1 MCRFI
6 AYRGAPV
13 LMDRLLYLPRN
24 SLINQSFRAREREE
38 PLNGDGFGVGWY
50 TPEIEET
57 PAVFSS
63 IQPAW
68 NNRNLR
74 NLSPKIRSGTILAHV
89 RAATHGRVSEANCH
103 PFSYGKL
110 LFMHNG
116 AIAGFNVIKR
126 ALRTRLPDGIYDW
139 IRGDTDSE
147 HFFALILQHVD
158 PHGDLTLEQMS
169 AAFVDA
175 LQELT
180 ELLDEHDIDR
190 PFTMNGLL
198 TDGERIVASRYIS
211 DESAEPNTLYHSSRG
226 AFECVDGKCRIVPGK
241 PEDDC
246 VLVVSEKLTDAAE
259 HWHPVPGNH
268 MILLEGDLSLDVRP
282 ISV

>member
-38 PLNGDGFGVGWY
+38 PLNGDGFGIGWY
-50 TPEIEET
+50 APEIEET

-68 NNRNLR
+68 NNENLR
-74 NLSPKIRSGTILAHV
+74 NMSPKIRSGTILAHV
-89 RAATHGRVSEANCH
+89 RAATNGRVSEANCH
-103 PFSYGKL
+103 PFQYGRL

-116 AIAGFNVIKR
+116 SISGFNIIKR
-126 ALRTRLPDGIYDW
+126 ALRMRLSNGIYDW

-147 HFFALILQHVD
+147 HFFALILQHLD
-158 PHGDLTLEQMS
+158 AHGSLTLEQLS
-169 AAFVDA
+169 TAFVGA
-175 LQELT
+175 LRELT
-180 ELLDEHDIDR
+180 ELLDEHGIDR

-198 TDGERIVASRYIS
+198 TDGEQIVASRYIS
-211 DESAEPNTLYHSSRG
+211 DESGEPNTLYHSVRG
-226 AFECVDGKCRIVPGK
+226 TFDCVDGKCRILSK
-241 PEDDC
+241 NPENDC
-246 VLVVSEKLTDAAE
+246 LLVVSEKLTNVEED
-259 HWHPVPGNH
+259 WHPVPSNH
-268 MILLEGDLSLDVRP
+268 MVLVEPDLSINIHPMAL
-282 ISV
+282 